1 MFADCRN
8 RTTKRNSNGRE
19 LEQAGTR
26 AGTSW
31 DGRVLKREL
40 ERDASDRERDAS
52 DRERDA
58 SDREREQV
66 ASYRVASW
74 LIGERELAGRRMRA
88 VLMRTG
94 S

>member
-8 RTTKRNSNGRE
+8 QTIKRNSNGRE

-26 AGTSW
+26 AGTSR

-40 ERDASDRERDAS
+40 EQDASDL
-52 DRERDA
+52 
-58 SDREREQV
+58 EREQV

>member
-19 LEQAGTR
+19 LEQAGT
-26 AGTSW
+26 SW
-31 DGRVLKREL
+31 DGCVLRREL
-40 ERDASDRERDAS
+40 
-52 DRERDA
+52 ERDA